1 MSRPLAIATV
11 SLLALLLAACGA
23 PRGGTVR
30 YYDRSC
36 PTCGTVER
44 IEFVWIEDRPS
55 GGGAVLGAIIGGV
68 VGNQIGSGSGR
79 RAATAAGAIAGAA
92 IGHEAEQR
100 SLERRRGYRFIVRL
114 DDGRYA
120 EVVQYE
126 NPGLRVGDRAEI
138 RRNELHPLR

>member
-1 MSRPLAIATV
+1 MSRSFSLASILV
-11 SLLALLLAACGA
+11 LALLLVACSA

-30 YYDRSC
+30 YYERSC
-36 PTCGTVER
+36 PNCGTVES
-44 IEFVWIEDRPS
+44 IEFVWIEDRPG
-55 GGGAVLGAIIGGV
+55 GGGAVLGAIIGAA

-92 IGHEAEQR
+92 IGHEAERR
-100 SLERRRGYRFIVRL
+100 SVERRRGYRFTVRL

-126 NPGLRVGDRAEI
+126 NPGLRVGDRAVI
-138 RRNELHPLR
+138 RRDTLHPLR